1 MPWLAVAGAA
11 FLIGLVLVW
20 ERVVGPFGWILER
33 QQ

>member
-1 MPWLAVAGAA
+1 MSWLAVAGAV

-20 ERVVGPFGWILER
+20 ENVVGPFGWILEG

>member
-1 MPWLAVAGAA
+1 MSWLAVAGAV

-20 ERVVGPFGWILER
+20 DKGGGPFGWILER